1 MLAQNRVAQELRPEA
16 VAEINPVSLLARRQV
31 GQFKLDLGFNI
42 ANFGFA
48 FAGDSFPRKA
58 PRHILH
64 AAPLSMH
71 VLTLDLKMPPAL
83 FAVQSD
89 GENGSVWKKIG
100 SIASPVKRNA
110 HLVTQPG
117 TIGPTRRH
125 GLAALDVIGR
135 SEEHTSELQS
145 HHDLVCRLLLE

>member
-31 GQFKLDLGFNI
+31 SQFKLDLG
-42 ANFGFA
+42 

-71 VLTLDLKMPPAL
+71 VLTLDLKRPPAL

-117 TIGPTRRH
+117 TIGPTGRH
-125 GLAALDVIGR
+125 GFAALDVIGER
-135 SEEHTSELQS
+135 AARRT
-145 HHDLVCRLLLE
+145 

>member
-48 FAGDSFPRKA
+48 FAGNSFSRKA

-64 AAPLSMH
+64 AAPLSMD
-71 VLTLDLKMPPAL
+71 VLTLDLKTPPGL

-89 GENGSVWKKIG
+89 GEDRMIWKKIG

-110 HLVTQPG
+110 HLVTQPA
-117 TIGPTRRH
+117 TIGPTGRH
-125 GLAALDVIGR
+125 GLAALDVMGER
-135 SEEHTSELQS
+135 AARRTYLALQRELG
-145 HHDLVCRLLLE
+145 

>member
-1 MLAQNRVAQELRPEA
+1 MLAQNRVAQKLRPEA

-48 FAGDSFPRKA
+48 FVGDSFPRKT

-71 VLTLDLKMPPAL
+71 VLTLDLKRPPGL
-83 FAVQSD
+83 FAIQSD
-89 GENGSVWKKIG
+89 GENGSVWKKIR
-100 SIASPVKRNA
+100 SIASPV
-110 HLVTQPG
+110 TQ
-117 TIGPTRRH
+117 TTH
-125 GLAALDVIGR
+125 VL
-135 SEEHTSELQS
+135 
-145 HHDLVCRLLLE
+145 

>member
-1 MLAQNRVAQELRPEA
+1 
-16 VAEINPVSLLARRQV
+16 
-31 GQFKLDLGFNI
+31 
-42 ANFGFA
+42 
-48 FAGDSFPRKA
+48 RKA

-71 VLTLDLKMPPAL
+71 VLTLDLKRPPAL

-117 TIGPTRRH
+117 TIGPTGRH
-125 GLAALDVIGR
+125 GLAALDVIGER
-135 SEEHTSELQS
+135 AARHEHGAGPQFEPIGDVVLHPGLLQ
-145 HHDLVCRLLLE
+145 RNFRMIGRFNGLLEPYAR